1 MVISARKPKILIVDD
16 EPVIRDILTE
26 FLSLEG
32 YDIETAHD
40 GLEARE
46 KILSGK
52 YTVILSDLKM
62 PNLDGMQLLQFIND
76 RRIPVV
82 PIIMTGYGTIET
94 AIDAMK
100 AGAYDYIL
108 KPFKM
113 EDIIRIL
120 DRAIER
126 YNLIAENIQLRE
138 ALSLYH
144 MSEEMSSKHTPE
156 GIFELI
162 ISALSEALS
171 PDVIEVYEIQKN
183 KSLRIITRK
192 NLSQEESLPKLDPE
206 RLKFIAASSSTTL
219 LEDGSY
225 PEGLFVEN
233 TPASA
238 LFAPIKVNGVNQY
251 LLAIYKLSSNQIFT
265 EGQRKTVLTIADR
278 SGAHIENIQLVMK
291 MQTTFSETIQGFAMA
306 IEAKDRYTIGH
317 SERVAKI
324 ALELCKGLGLSEEE
338 TGRIFQ
344 AALLHDIGKIGIRY
358 EELNKPEKL
367 TPKEYEMFKLHPV
380 IGKKILQPITFLQDI
395 LPDIYHHHEQYD
407 GSGYP
412 DGLRGE
418 EIPLGARI
426 LAIADTYDAMTS
438 DRPYRPALSHEIA
451 IEELKRCAGTQFD
464 PKLVEIFI
472 DIYNNR
478 KAK

>member
-1 MVISARKPKILIVDD
+1 MALSVKKPKILIVDD

-32 YDIETAHD
+32 YEIETAQD
-40 GLEARE
+40 GVEARE

-52 YTVILSDLKM
+52 YNVVLSDLKM
-62 PNLDGMQLLQFIND
+62 PNLDGMQLLQFISD
-76 RRIPVV
+76 RRLPVV

-108 KPFKM
+108 KPFRM
-113 EDIIRIL
+113 EDILRIL

-144 MSEEMSSKHTPE
+144 MSEEMSSKHTAD

-162 ISALSEALS
+162 INAISEALS
-171 PDVIEVYEIQKN
+171 PDIMEIYEIQKN
-183 KSLRIITRK
+183 KSLKILTRK
-192 NLSQEESLPKLDPE
+192 ILSQEETFPKLDPE
-206 RLKFIAASSSTTL
+206 RLKFIGASSSTTL
-219 LEDGSY
+219 LEEGSY
-225 PEGLFVEN
+225 PEGLFIEN
-233 TPASA
+233 SPASA
-238 LFAPIKVNGVNQY
+238 LFAPIKVNGENQY
-251 LLAIYKLSSNQIFT
+251 LLAIYKMKSNQIIT

-278 SGAHIENIQLVMK
+278 AGAHIENIQLVMR
-291 MQTTFSETIQGFAMA
+291 MQTTFSETIQGFALA

-317 SERVAKI
+317 SERVAKY

-380 IGKKILQPITFLQDI
+380 IGKKILQPITFLQDV
-395 LPDIYHHHEQYD
+395 LPAIYHHHEQYD

-412 DGLRGE
+412 DGLRGD

-438 DRPYRPALSHEIA
+438 DRPYRPALSHEVA
-451 IEELKRCAGTQFD
+451 IEELKRCSGTQFD
-464 PKLVEIFI
+464 PKLVDVFI
-472 DIYNNR
+472 KVMD
-478 KAK
+478 KKGK

>member
-1 MVISARKPKILIVDD
+1 MAIPVKKPRILIVDD

-26 FLSLEG
+26 FLTLEG
-32 YDIETAHD
+32 YDIDTAKD

-52 YTVILSDLKM
+52 YNVVLSDLKM

-76 RRIPVV
+76 RQLPIV

-94 AIDAMK
+94 AIEAMK

-120 DRAIER
+120 NRAIEK

-144 MSEEMSSKHTPE
+144 MSEEMSSKHTLE

-162 ISALSEALS
+162 IDAISEALS
-171 PDVIEVYEIQKN
+171 PDIIEIYEIDKN
-183 KSLRIITRK
+183 LSLKILKRS
-192 NLSQEESLPKLDPE
+192 NLSQEENFPKLDPE

-219 LEDGSY
+219 LENGSY
-225 PEGLFVEN
+225 PEGLFIEFA
-233 TPASA
+233 PAAA
-238 LFAPIKVNGVNQY
+238 LFAPIKVNGSNQY
-251 LLAIYKLSSNQIFT
+251 LLAIYKLNTNQIFT
-265 EGQRKTVLTIADR
+265 EGQRKAVRTIVDR
-278 SGAHIENIQLVMK
+278 AGAHIENIQLVMR
-291 MQTTFSETIQGFAMA
+291 MQKTFSETIQGFAMA

-324 ALELCKGLGLSEEE
+324 ALEICKGLGLSEEE
-338 TGRIFQ
+338 TGKIFQ

-395 LPDIYHHHEQYD
+395 LPYIYHHHEQYD

-438 DRPYRPALSHEIA
+438 DRPYRPALSHEVA

-464 PKLVEIFI
+464 PKIVEVFIKIF
-472 DIYNNR
+472 DKR